1 MSDGTIASDA
11 PSALE
16 QVEGRIARLCA
27 SLPGSWLLRM
37 VRERPRMIDGLT
49 LDAHVQFILAARRRK
64 PQVSMCG
71 PTVRDARLRYR
82 RDVAA
87 VTGGSGAQPTPVGS
101 VRDLTLDGDTGPL
114 HARHYAPPTRR
125 GRENGSGN
133 GTHVTHVTDTARK
146 PLLVFFHGGGFV
158 LGDLDTHDEPC
169 RMLAHH
175 GDMHVLSVAYRL
187 APEHPFPAPV
197 QDADAAVRWAQA
209 NAASLGAD
217 PDCICVG
224 GDSAGGNLATV
235 VALQSAR
242 DGRRVA
248 AQLLIYPTTDATMA
262 HPSRAQFGNGFV
274 LTDADMDAF
283 VDRYV
288 GGDDS
293 LRHDAR
299 VSPAI
304 SPDLVRSP
312 PALLITAGF
321 DPLRDEG
328 EAYAAA
334 LSAAGAIARMRR
346 VPGLVHGFLHMTNI
360 VPAARDA
367 VIDMA
372 RRFRELLDESRQ
384 RSVPGLAGGP

>member
-1 MSDGTIASDA
+1 MSDAIVTTDA
-11 PSALE
+11 PSGRE
-16 QVEGRIARLCA
+16 QLEGRLARFCA
-27 SLPGSWLLRM
+27 SLPGSWLLRL

-64 PQVSMCG
+64 PQQLMCG
-71 PTVRDARLRYR
+71 PTLADARLRYR
-82 RDVAA
+82 REVAA
-87 VTGGSGAQPTPVGS
+87 VTGGSGAQPTRVGA

-114 HARHYAPPTRR
+114 QARHYAPLPQT
-125 GRENGSGN
+125 GN
-133 GTHVTHVTDTARK
+133 GTVQ

-158 LGDLDTHDEPC
+158 IGDLDTHDEPC

-175 GDMHVLSVAYRL
+175 GGMHVLSVAYRL

-197 QDADAAVRWAQA
+197 QDALAAVHWAQA
-209 NAASLGAD
+209 HAASLGAD
-217 PDCICVG
+217 PGCICVG

-235 VALQSAR
+235 VAMQSALEAR
-242 DGRRVA
+242 PVV
-248 AQLLIYPTTDATMA
+248 AQLLIYPSTDATMA

-283 VDRYV
+283 FERYV
-288 GGDDS
+288 SGDNS
-293 LRHDAR
+293 LRRDAR
-299 VSPAI
+299 VSPAL
-304 SPDLVRSP
+304 SPDLVLSP

-334 LSAAGAIARMRR
+334 LSVSGAIARTRR
-346 VPGLVHGFLHMTNI
+346 VPGLVHGFLHMTNV

-372 RRFRELLDESRQ
+372 RLFRGLLDESSR
-384 RSVPGLAGGP
+384 RGVPELSARI

>member
-1 MSDGTIASDA
+1 MSDRTIASDA

-16 QVEGRIARLCA
+16 QVEGHIARLCA

-37 VRERPRMIDGLT
+37 VRERPRMVDGLT
-49 LDAHVQFILAARRRK
+49 LDAHVQFLLAARRRK

-71 PTVRDARLRYR
+71 PTLRDARLRYR
-82 RDVAA
+82 REVAA
-87 VTGGSGAQPTPVGS
+87 VTGGSGARPTRVDS
-101 VRDLTLDGDTGPL
+101 VHDLTLDGDTGPL

-125 GRENGSGN
+125 GKENGSD
-133 GTHVTHVTDTARK
+133 VADSSRQ

-169 RMLAHH
+169 RMLSHH
-175 GDMHVLSVAYRL
+175 GGMHVLSVAYRL
-187 APEHPFPAPV
+187 APEHPCPAPV
-197 QDADAAVRWAQA
+197 QDAAAAVRWAQV

-235 VALQSAR
+235 VAMQCAR

-248 AQLLIYPTTDATMA
+248 AQLLIYPTTDATMT

-283 VDRYV
+283 FDRYV

-334 LSAAGAIARMRR
+334 LSAAGAIAQLRR
-346 VPGLVHGFLHMTNI
+346 VPGLVHGFLHMTNV

-372 RRFRELLDESRQ
+372 RLFRGLLDESRQ
-384 RSVPGLAGGP
+384 RNVPGLAGGP